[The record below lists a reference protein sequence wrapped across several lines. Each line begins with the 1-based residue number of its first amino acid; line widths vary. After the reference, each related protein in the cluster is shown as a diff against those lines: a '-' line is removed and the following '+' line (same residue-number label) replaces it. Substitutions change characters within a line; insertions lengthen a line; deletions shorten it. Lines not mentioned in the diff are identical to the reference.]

1 MPSNI
6 ETGLVFGKISYAISP
21 DSYGLVLLLAM
32 GSSPSYGL
40 PPDQPDHKAVNTACF
55 RTSTIAAL
63 EAMEVP
69 IEFAEVRFKDVLKK
83 LAEQTV
89 SQHWSTNTDVSKESP
104 QLQPSLG
111 WAAP

>member
-1 MPSNI
+1 
-6 ETGLVFGKISYAISP
+6 
-21 DSYGLVLLLAM
+21 M

-40 PPDQPDHKAVNTACF
+40 PPDQPDHKAVNTTCF

-89 SQHWSTNTDVSKESP
+89 SQHCTLGSSTLLRRKKSIFEIQFKRPKNLLFCVAGTLLKGKIEIEICF
-104 QLQPSLG
+104 
-111 WAAP
+111 